1 MSLHLFD
8 GVMISWL
15 IVGTVIIKAMQRG
28 YSASRRGRMICIIVA
43 IVMGAAPLIA
53 LKAEFADYSVL
64 SIVLG
69 GIGMFWFAIL
79 ASRSAN
85 AT

>member
-15 IVGTVIIKAMQRG
+15 IVGTIIIKAMQRG
-28 YSASRRGRMICIIVA
+28 YSASRRGRMICIITA

-69 GIGMFWFAIL
+69 GLGMFWFAIL